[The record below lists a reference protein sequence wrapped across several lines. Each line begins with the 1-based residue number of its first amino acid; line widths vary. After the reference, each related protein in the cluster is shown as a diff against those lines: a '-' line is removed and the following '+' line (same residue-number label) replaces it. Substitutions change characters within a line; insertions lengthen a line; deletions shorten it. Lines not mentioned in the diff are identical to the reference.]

1 MKRIKNTL
9 IITSY
14 VLLVA
19 LFFATGYALG
29 KRNTTPAPAPV
40 VEEDSVKAG
49 GSSVVEAPTYEVI
62 YEDGEIKINKCIGEM
77 KETVT
82 SETISEGVFPPDDI
96 AELKKGVSF
105 ERLEAAQQMFE
116 NFVS

>member
-1 MKRIKNTL
+1 MKKIKNTL

-29 KRNTTPAPAPV
+29 RKNTAPISEPV
-40 VEEDSVKAG
+40 LEEDTVKAG
-49 GSSVVEAPTYEVI
+49 GSSVIEAPSYEVK
-62 YEDGEIKINKCIGEM
+62 YEDGKIKINKCIGEM

-82 SETISEGVFPPDDI
+82 SEIISERVFPPDDI
-96 AELKKGVSF
+96 AELKKGVQF

>member
-1 MKRIKNTL
+1 MKKIKNTL

-29 KRNTTPAPAPV
+29 KRNTEPV
-40 VEEDSVKAG
+40 SEPTVEDSSVTVTG
-49 GSSVVEAPTYEVI
+49 DSVVEAPTYEVI
-62 YEDGEIKINKCIGEM
+62 YEDGEIKINKCIGDM
-77 KETVT
+77 RETIT
-82 SETISEGVFPPDDI
+82 SEKISEKVFPPDDI
-96 AELKKGVSF
+96 SELKKGVNF

-116 NFVS
+116 KFVS

>member
-1 MKRIKNTL
+1 MKKIKNTL

-29 KRNTTPAPAPV
+29 RRNTEPISEPV
-40 VEEDSVKAG
+40 PEEDTVKAG
-49 GSSVVEAPTYEVI
+49 GSSVIEAPVYEVI
-62 YEDGEIKINKCIGEM
+62 YEDGQIKINKCIGDM

-82 SETISEGVFPPDDI
+82 SEAISERVFPPDDMV
-96 AELKKGVSF
+96 ELKRGVRF

>member
-1 MKRIKNTL
+1 MKIKNTL

-29 KRNTTPAPAPV
+29 RKNTEPV
-40 VEEDSVKAG
+40 PETVIAEDSVKTG
-49 GSSVVEAPTYEVI
+49 GDSIIEAPDYEVI
-62 YEDGEIKINKCIGEM
+62 YEGGKIKINKCIGDI
-77 KETVT
+77 KETIT
-82 SETISEGVFPPDDI
+82 DEEIREGVFPPDDI
-96 AELKKGVSF
+96 AELKRGVRF